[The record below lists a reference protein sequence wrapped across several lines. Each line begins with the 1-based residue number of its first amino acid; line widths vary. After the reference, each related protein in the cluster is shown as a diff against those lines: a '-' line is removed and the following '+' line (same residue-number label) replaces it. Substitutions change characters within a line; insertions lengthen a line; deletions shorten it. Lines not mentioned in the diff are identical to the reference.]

1 MQVVSLAEDL
11 LKGLPPD
18 LASAATL
25 VFGSV
30 EAALQAS
37 SRMQNAVVA
46 LDDPPDDALAG
57 PLLVMGP
64 SAQQA
69 SNRHAAPSHLRH
81 VHTVPT
87 S

>member
-1 MQVVSLAEDL
+1 MPNMQVVSLAEDL
-11 LKGLPPD
+11 LKRLPPD

-30 EAALQAS
+30 EAGLQAS
-37 SRMQNAVVA
+37 SSMQNAIVA
-46 LDDPPDDALAG
+46 LEDPPDEPLVG

-69 SNRHAAPSHLRH
+69 S
-81 VHTVPT
+81 
-87 S
+87 